1 MSWNTF
7 KCFVLNSLCSKAKQ
21 LRIVLCYRIRS
32 NFYEIHL
39 LWKSTF
45 LKSASFIFEWPTN
58 PGCCKKQQRKFMS
71 SYWFAEWGTSEGPEW
86 FQTDCIWVQVIPL
99 IIQNQFHTIQ
109 NLQRSPIPQTSNW
122 SETFWAVSYS
132 KPALISRILKFGQ
145 QRKKVFLVWTNTTRK
160 VVF

>member
-45 LKSASFIFEWPTN
+45 LIVLRHKSLLLSFLNGQLTRVAVKN
-58 PGCCKKQQRKFMS
+58 SKQS
-71 SYWFAEWGTSEGPEW
+71 SCPVTYWFAEWGTSEGPEW

-122 SETFWAVSYS
+122 SGTFFAVSYS
-132 KPALISRILKFGQ
+132 KPALRAYCFNI
-145 QRKKVFLVWTNTTRK
+145 
-160 VVF
+160 